1 MDPTVKFSKILDDT
15 VLTRRS
21 FMKWSTALG
30 GTAALMQGGL
40 LSGASGAGKAAARA
54 DEKVV
59 WSACVVNCGSRC
71 PLRLT
76 VRDGEIVR
84 VETDNTGD
92 DVFGRHQV
100 RSCVRGR
107 SVRQR
112 VYNPDRLKYPMKR
125 VGKRGEG
132 KFERI
137 TWEEAFDLIAQKLQ
151 EVLDKYGN
159 EAVYLNYG
167 TGTLGALI
175 ATSWPP
181 GATVVARLMNC
192 LGGYLNHYGDYSAA
206 QIESALPYT
215 FGNTWAD
222 TWVMNNS
229 IEDVVNTKLMVYFGN
244 NPGET
249 RMSGGGM
256 IYALQHYKEISG
268 AKLIVIDPRFT
279 DTALAVADEWIPI
292 RPGTDTA
299 LVSALAYVMIT
310 ENLHDQEFL
319 DKYCVGFDKE
329 HMPEGYENEDSYKDY
344 ILGTGSDSTPKTPE
358 WAAAITG
365 IPAQKIV
372 RLAREI
378 ALSKPCYITQGW
390 GPQRQ
395 ANGEQNSR
403 AIPMLSILTGNVGI
417 PGGSTGARE
426 SGYGIGMTGFPTL
439 TNPVKTYISVFNW
452 PDAIVRGPEMTA
464 LKDGVIGKDKLDVPI
479 KFIWNYAGNC
489 LINQHADINYTRKI
503 LEDDSLCE
511 MIVVIDVHMTPSAKF
526 ADILLPDTTNFEK
539 TDIALNGDTGSM
551 GYAIFC
557 EQAIEPLYET
567 MHVYDMCAN
576 IAKRMGAEEQ
586 FTEGRSVEDWLRYC
600 LEETRKNN
608 PDWPDYDEFKAMG
621 IYKVTNP
628 GEPFVAYKAFREDPE
643 ANPLP
648 TPSGKIEIFSARL
661 HEIGKTWELEEG
673 DMITGLPVYVPTWEG
688 WDDPLREKYPLQ
700 LISAHYKQRTHS
712 TYGNVPWM
720 KAAAP
725 QVVWI
730 NPIDAEERGIK
741 NDDLVVVYNERGRT
755 RVPARVTPRIM
766 PGVAHLSEGA
776 WYEPDADGV
785 DQNGCVNILTRYR
798 PSPLA
803 KGDPMHT
810 CLCEI
815 EKA

>member
-1 MDPTVKFSKILDDT
+1 MKDKSFLSKAVTDT
-15 VLTRRS
+15 VLSRRS
-21 FMKWSTALG
+21 FIKWNAALG
-30 GTAALMQGGL
+30 GTAVLMKGGL
-40 LSGASGAGKAAARA
+40 SPSARPDQAAARA
-54 DEKVV
+54 DEKIV

-71 PLRLT
+71 PQRLH
-76 VRDGEIVR
+76 VRDGVVVR
-84 VETDNTGD
+84 VETDNTGND
-92 DVFGRHQV
+92 EFGQHQV
-100 RSCVRGR
+100 RCCVRGR
-107 SVRQR
+107 TVRQR
-112 VYNPDRLKYPMKR
+112 IYSADRLKYPMKR

-132 KFERI
+132 KFEQI
-137 TWEEAFDLIAQKLQ
+137 SWEEAFDLIAGKLKGLIDQ
-151 EVLDKYGN
+151 YGN
-159 EAVYLNYG
+159 ESIYLNYG
-167 TGTLGALI
+167 TGTLGALV

-192 LGGYLNHYGDYSAA
+192 AGGYLNHYGDYSAA

-229 IEDVVNTKLMVYFGN
+229 IEDIVNSKLLVYFGN

-256 IYALQHYKEISG
+256 IYSLQHYKQLSG
-268 AKLIVIDPRFT
+268 AKMIIIDPRFT
-279 DTALAVADEWIPI
+279 DTAVTAADEWIPI
-292 RPGTDTA
+292 HPGTDAA
-299 LVSALAYVMIT
+299 LVSALAYVMIS

-319 DKYCVGFDKE
+319 DKYCIGFDKE
-329 HMPEGYENEDSYKDY
+329 HMPEGYEDQDSYKDY
-344 ILGTGSDSTPKTPE
+344 ILGTGADGIAKTPD
-358 WAAAITG
+358 WAAPITG
-365 IPAQKIV
+365 IPAATIV

-426 SGYGIGMTGFPTL
+426 SGYGIYMAGFPTL
-439 TNPVKTYISVFNW
+439 SNPVKTYISVFNW
-452 PDAIVRGPEMTA
+452 PDAITRATEMTA
-464 LKDGVIGKDKLDVPI
+464 LKDGVIGKDQLDVPI
-479 KFIWNYAGNC
+479 KFIWNYASNC
-489 LINQHADINYTRKI
+489 LINQHADVNYTRQI
-503 LEDDSLCE
+503 LEDESLVE
-511 MIVVIDVHMTPSAKF
+511 MIVTIDVHMTPSAKF
-526 ADILLPDTTNFEK
+526 ADILLPDTTIYEK
-539 TDIALNGDTGSM
+539 TDIAINGDTSNM
-551 GYAIFC
+551 GYSIFC

-567 MHVYDMCAN
+567 MHVYDMCAE
-576 IAKRMGAEEQ
+576 IAKRLGVEQ
-586 FTEGRSVEDWLRYC
+586 EFTEGRSVDDWIRYC
-600 LEETRKNN
+600 LDETRKGN

-628 GEPFVAYKAFREDPE
+628 GDPFIAYKDFRDDPE
-643 ANPLP
+643 ANPLA

-661 HEIGKTWELEEG
+661 HDIGQTWELEEG
-673 DMITGLPVYVPTWEG
+673 DVITGLPIYVSTWEG
-688 WDDPLREKYPLQ
+688 VDDPLREKYPLQ

-730 NPIDAEERGIK
+730 NALDAEARGIQ
-741 NDDLVVVYNERGRT
+741 NGDLVTVFNDRGRS
-755 RVPARVTPRIM
+755 RVPARVTSRII
-766 PGVAHLSEGA
+766 PGVAQLSEGA
-776 WYEPDADGV
+776 WYSPDEAGV
-785 DQNGCVNILTRYR
+785 DESGCVNVLTRYR